1 MHKVGD
7 LVTLVFED
15 YCNLEVGEIGIVVH
29 SDVIITENMINVYVP
44 STGKSWRFRGCE
56 WVPVHKYNKE
66 IK

>member
-7 LVTLVFED
+7 LVALVFGD
-15 YCNLEVGEIGIVVH
+15 YCNLEVGEVGIVVH

-44 STGKSWRFRGCE
+44 STGQSWRFRGCE
-56 WVPVHKYNKE
+56 WVPVHEYNKE

>member
-15 YCNLEVGEIGIVVH
+15 YCNLEAGAIGIIVH
-29 SDVIITENMINVYVP
+29 SDWIINENMVNVYVP
-44 STGKSWRFRGCE
+44 CAGQSWRFRGCE